1 MVTFFVFGNLR
12 YVAFEQVVDR
22 KRLQVSHLVLSAEGG
37 SKGPSPN
44 MIGEQILEL
53 RDGLSTFQATAFET
67 LYDKKVGWVKGDKEV
82 DASPVSVDKVE
93 EVANTEVVVGD
104 PVASAPVESA
114 PVAAVPVAAA
124 AVAKAP
130 VSEAASVKEV
140 NLVLQKSMAN
150 VAVMPIA
157 VVDPEVKKEFIAVR
171 DIPIRPKPE
180 IDDELAAEMKKKAIM
195 KAQQAVTQSFLSLEA
210 APPAAPSGGGF
221 FGFLKSDD
229 AVQKIANDK
238 PSAPPSMAK
247 AFRAPVSAEP
257 VPQNEVKKSAISR
270 PTISDLKAE
279 ASEASEE
286 APPGGFFGFLK
297 QGSPE
302 VKPVSVPAPAPAR
315 VEPVAVKVAAETAE
329 KKPAGGFFSFL
340 NSDPN
345 IQVAASKPT
354 NANLLNAV
362 TVPAPIRV
370 EKKEKEISKPIEKV
384 SAPILSGGMFG
395 FLKSTPA
402 PEVPKKQV
410 QDPVVQ
416 KPVVVVAAAPVK
428 QSSPAPKGGL
438 FSFLTPTQSTTAVL
452 EEVVAPAVAKKVAVV
467 DAKKKVAV
475 SAPTPV
481 AIVTPA
487 PVAAPAPSGG
497 LFGFL
502 GNKGKDS
509 APAKASTSSPAVGM
523 NVKFQAAV
531 SKLLK
536 GDTVKIKTFQ
546 RATDRL
552 RSDDISGDEFLL
564 TLETLFGA
572 EDLESVVI
580 PLISELPERK
590 TADTLQAAY
599 DKKVAAIAKASA
611 PPKGPFSFSFLT
623 PPQKKPAAP
632 VAAAVV
638 LPIAEKKKMPVAA
651 SRLKSLTP
659 APVAATKAVVFKV
672 PSKVPIGK
680 KVSIEKQMKSLLA
693 GTTDPKSFYTSI
705 SRELG
710 KEKMAEVIGD
720 IISVFPADIGSKLD
734 GFYRADK

>member
-1 MVTFFVFGNLR
+1 
-12 YVAFEQVVDR
+12 VDR
-22 KRLQVSHLVLSAEGG
+22 KFLQVSHLVLSAEGD
-37 SKGPSPN
+37 SKSPSPN

-53 RDGLSTFQATAFET
+53 RDGLSTFQAAAFET
-67 LYDKKVGWVKGDKEV
+67 LYDKKVGWVKGDKVADE
-82 DASPVSVDKVE
+82 SPVSVDKIE
-93 EVANTEVVVGD
+93 EVVNAEAVV
-104 PVASAPVESA
+104 SA
-114 PVAAVPVAAA
+114 PVAAASVVTAPVAAA
-124 AVAKAP
+124 PVAKAP
-130 VSEAASVKEV
+130 VAAAPVSEPAPVSDV
-140 NLVLQKSMAN
+140 NLVLQKSMAK

-157 VVDPEVKKEFIAVR
+157 VVDPEVKKDFIAVR

-180 IDDELAAEMKKKAIM
+180 IDDEQAAEMKKKAIM
-195 KAQQAVTQSFLSLEA
+195 KAQQAVTQSFLSLEPA
-210 APPAAPSGGGF
+210 APAAPSGGGF

-247 AFRAPVSAEP
+247 VFKAPISAEP
-257 VPQNEVKKSAISR
+257 VPQVEVKKAAISR

-279 ASEASEE
+279 ASDASEE

-297 QGSPE
+297 QGTPE
-302 VKPVSVPAPAPAR
+302 VKPASVPAPAKIAPVVAAR
-315 VEPVAVKVAAETAE
+315 VEPVAVAVKVAAETT
-329 KKPAGGFFSFL
+329 KPAGGFFSFL

-345 IQVAASKPT
+345 IQVTASKPT

-362 TVPAPIRV
+362 TAPAAVKV
-370 EKKEKEISKPIEKV
+370 EKKEKEVSKPIEKV
-384 SAPILSGGMFG
+384 SAPSPSGGMFG

-402 PEVPKKQV
+402 PEVPKKQIPE
-410 QDPVVQ
+410 PVVQ
-416 KPVVVVAAAPVK
+416 RPVVAAAPAPVK

-438 FSFLTPTQSTTAVL
+438 FSFLNPSQSTTAVL
-452 EEVVAPAVAKKVAVV
+452 EEVVAPAVAKKAVVVDTKKKVTVSAPAPVAVV
-467 DAKKKVAV
+467 
-475 SAPTPV
+475 TPP
-481 AIVTPA
+481 I
-487 PVAAPAPSGG
+487 AAPAPSGG

-509 APAKASTSSPAVGM
+509 APAKTASSPAVGM
-523 NVKFQAAV
+523 NVKFQSAV

-572 EDLESVVI
+572 EALESVVV

-599 DKKVAAIAKASA
+599 DKKVAAMVKAST
-611 PPKGPFSFSFLT
+611 PPKGPFSFSFLS
-623 PPQKKPAAP
+623 PPPKKAAAP
-632 VAAAVV
+632 VAASVV
-638 LPIAEKKKMPVAA
+638 LPIADKKKIPVSA

-659 APVAATKAVVFKV
+659 APVAAAKAVVFKV

-693 GTTDPKSFYTSI
+693 GTTDPKSFYASI

-710 KEKMAEVIGD
+710 KEKMAEVIAD
-720 IISVFPADIGSKLD
+720 IISVFPSDIGSKLD

>member
-1 MVTFFVFGNLR
+1 
-12 YVAFEQVVDR
+12 
-22 KRLQVSHLVLSAEGG
+22 
-37 SKGPSPN
+37 

-53 RDGLSTFQATAFET
+53 RDGLSTFQAAAFET
-67 LYDKKVGWVKGDKEV
+67 LYDKKVGWVKGDKVV
-82 DASPVSVDKVE
+82 DADPGSVDVIE
-93 EVANTEVVVGD
+93 EVVNTEA
-104 PVASAPVESA
+104 VASAPVAAASVVTA
-114 PVAAVPVAAA
+114 PVAAAPVTKAPVAAA
-124 AVAKAP
+124 PVVKAP
-130 VSEAASVKEV
+130 VSDV
-140 NLVLQKSMAN
+140 NPVLQKSMAK

-157 VVDPEVKKEFIAVR
+157 VVDPELKKDFIAVR
-171 DIPIRPKPE
+171 DIPVRPKPE

-195 KAQQAVTQSFLSLEA
+195 KAQQAVTQSFLSLEPA
-210 APPAAPSGGGF
+210 APTAPSGGGF

-229 AVQKIANDK
+229 AVQKIANEK

-247 AFRAPVSAEP
+247 VFKAPVSAESA
-257 VPQNEVKKSAISR
+257 PQVEVKKVAISR

-279 ASEASEE
+279 ALSTPSDVSED

-297 QGSPE
+297 QGTPE
-302 VKPVSVPAPAPAR
+302 VKPVSVPVPAPAKVVPVVAAR
-315 VEPVAVKVAAETAE
+315 VEPVAVAVKVAAETV
-329 KKPAGGFFSFL
+329 KPAGGFFSFL
-340 NSDPN
+340 NGDPN
-345 IQVAASKPT
+345 IQVTASKPT
-354 NANLLNAV
+354 NANLLSAIATPAAV
-362 TVPAPIRV
+362 KV
-370 EKKEKEISKPIEKV
+370 EKIEKDASKPIAKV
-384 SAPILSGGMFG
+384 SAASPSGGMLG

-402 PEVPKKQV
+402 PEVPKKQI
-410 QDPVVQ
+410 QEPVVQ
-416 KPVVVVAAAPVK
+416 RPVVAAAAPAPAPAK

-438 FSFLTPTQSTTAVL
+438 FGFLNPSQSAITVL
-452 EEVVAPAVAKKVAVV
+452 EEVVAPAVAKKAAVV
-467 DAKKKVAV
+467 DTKKKVTV
-475 SAPTPV
+475 SA
-481 AIVTPA
+481 PA
-487 PVAAPAPSGG
+487 PVAVVTPPVTAPAPSGG

-509 APAKASTSSPAVGM
+509 APAKTASSPAVGM
-523 NVKFQAAV
+523 NVKFQSAV

-572 EDLESVVI
+572 EALESVVI

-599 DKKVAAIAKASA
+599 DRKVAAMLKAST

-623 PPQKKPAAP
+623 PPKKAAAP

-638 LPIAEKKKMPVAA
+638 LPIAEKKKIPVPAA
-651 SRLKSLTP
+651 RLKSLTP
-659 APVAATKAVVFKV
+659 APVAAAKAVVFKV

-693 GTTDPKSFYTSI
+693 GTTDPKTFYTSI

-710 KEKMAEVIGD
+710 KEKMAEVIAD
-720 IISVFPADIGSKLD
+720 IISVFPPDVGSKLD
-734 GFYRADK
+734 GFYRAEK

>member
-1 MVTFFVFGNLR
+1 
-12 YVAFEQVVDR
+12 VDR
-22 KRLQVSHLVLSAEGG
+22 KFLQVSHLVLSAEGD
-37 SKGPSPN
+37 SKSPSPN

-53 RDGLSTFQATAFET
+53 RDGLSTFQAAAFET
-67 LYDKKVGWVKGDKEV
+67 LYDKKVGWVKGDKVADE
-82 DASPVSVDKVE
+82 SPVSVDKIE
-93 EVANTEVVVGD
+93 EVVNTEA
-104 PVASAPVESA
+104 VASAPVAAASVVTA
-114 PVAAVPVAAA
+114 PVAAAPVAKAQVAA
-124 AVAKAP
+124 AP
-130 VSEAASVKEV
+130 VSEPAPASDV
-140 NLVLQKSMAN
+140 NLVLQKSMAK
-150 VAVMPIA
+150 VTVMPIA
-157 VVDPEVKKEFIAVR
+157 VVDPEVKKDYIAVR

-180 IDDELAAEMKKKAIM
+180 IDDEQAAEMKKKAIM
-195 KAQQAVTQSFLSLEA
+195 KAQQAVTQSFLSLEPTA
-210 APPAAPSGGGF
+210 PAAPSGGGF

-247 AFRAPVSAEP
+247 VFKAPVSAEP
-257 VPQNEVKKSAISR
+257 VPQVEVKKAAISR
-270 PTISDLKAE
+270 PTISDFKAE
-279 ASEASEE
+279 ASDASEE

-297 QGSPE
+297 QGTPE
-302 VKPVSVPAPAPAR
+302 VKPVSVPAPAKVAPVVAAK
-315 VEPVAVKVAAETAE
+315 VEPAAVAVKVAAETA
-329 KKPAGGFFSFL
+329 KPAGGFFSFL

-345 IQVAASKPT
+345 IQVTASKPT

-362 TVPAPIRV
+362 TAPAAVKV
-370 EKKEKEISKPIEKV
+370 EKKEKEVLKPIEKV
-384 SAPILSGGMFG
+384 PAPSPSGGMFG

-402 PEVPKKQV
+402 PEVLKKQIPE
-410 QDPVVQ
+410 PVVQ
-416 KPVVVVAAAPVK
+416 RPIVAAAPAPAPVK

-438 FSFLTPTQSTTAVL
+438 FSFLNPTQSATAVL
-452 EEVVAPAVAKKVAVV
+452 EEVVAPAVAKKAVVV
-467 DAKKKVAV
+467 DAKKKVTV
-475 SAPTPV
+475 SAPAPV
-481 AIVTPA
+481 AVVTP

-502 GNKGKDS
+502 GNKGKES
-509 APAKASTSSPAVGM
+509 APAKTASPPAVGM
-523 NVKFQAAV
+523 NVKFQSAV

-572 EDLESVVI
+572 EALESVVV

-599 DKKVAAIAKASA
+599 DKKVAAMVKAST

-623 PPQKKPAAP
+623 PPPKKAAAP
-632 VAAAVV
+632 VAASVV
-638 LPIAEKKKMPVAA
+638 LPIADKKKIPVLA

-659 APVAATKAVVFKV
+659 APVAAAKALVFKV

-710 KEKMAEVIGD
+710 KEKTVEVISD
-720 IISVFPADIGSKLD
+720 IISVFPSDIGSKLE